1 MIKENLTACK
11 TKGCCNPVLNGK
23 YCEQCKM
30 VRKEKRNKIIA
41 GTGTGGTLL
50 LSAYGIAKKT
60 DLLKKVPK
68 MVMNIVGMI
77 SKK

>member
-1 MIKENLTACK
+1 MIDENFTACK

-41 GTGTGGTLL
+41 GTGGSLL
-50 LSAYGIAKKT
+50 LGAFGIAKKT
-60 DLLKKVPK
+60 GLLKKVPK
-68 MVMNIVGMI
+68 MASNIIGIVL
-77 SKK
+77 KK